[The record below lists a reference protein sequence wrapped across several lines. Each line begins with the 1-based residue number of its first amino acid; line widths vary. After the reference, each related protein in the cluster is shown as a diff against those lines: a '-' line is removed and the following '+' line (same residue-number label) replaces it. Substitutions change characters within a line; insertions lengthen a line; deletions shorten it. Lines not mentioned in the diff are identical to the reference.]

1 MKKVPEHEKLCV
13 LMNANTRTGR
23 RGGEKLGSVECKVLG
38 AYSRD
43 TLNDSGERLLSLSA
57 NHELALLNTFF
68 STAKVAISHTFNG
81 RGRKWIDYILT
92 WQRDRKLVRDVSVH
106 PQPSFLPNSDH
117 NIVTAHVKMLGRFA
131 CNRPARE
138 AKGLPPIDRR
148 RLTTDPHLHQE
159 VATVIGDH
167 LRACSPSGIS
177 FDVETAFTTAIL
189 QTAER
194 VAPPRAPRLPARR
207 WRGDARAESDISMAT
222 AARRTAWKRQRANIQ
237 DSQLRRAVWREN
249 TRVHRVCDDAF

>member
-1 MKKVPEHEKLCV
+1 MAARQK
-13 LMNANTRTGR
+13 TRAGCYCAPPTVIPTY
-23 RGGEKLGSVECKVLG
+23 LGSQLLG
-38 AYSRD
+38 S
-43 TLNDSGERLLSLSA
+43 
-57 NHELALLNTFF
+57 
-68 STAKVAISHTFNG
+68 
-81 RGRKWIDYILT
+81 
-92 WQRDRKLVRDVSVH
+92 
-106 PQPSFLPNSDH
+106 
-117 NIVTAHVKMLGRFA
+117 FA

-167 LRACSPSGIS
+167 LRACSPSGS
-177 FDVETAFTTAIL
+177 SVDVETAFTTAIL

-207 WRGDARAESDISMAT
+207 WRGDAQAESKISMAT

-237 DSQLRRAVWREN
+237 DSQLMRAVRREN
-249 TRVHRVCDDAF
+249 TRVHRVCNDAF